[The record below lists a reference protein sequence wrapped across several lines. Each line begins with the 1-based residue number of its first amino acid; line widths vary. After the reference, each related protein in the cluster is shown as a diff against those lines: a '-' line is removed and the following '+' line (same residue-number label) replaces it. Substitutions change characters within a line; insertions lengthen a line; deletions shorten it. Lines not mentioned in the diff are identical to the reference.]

1 MIQSN
6 QKVMY
11 SFDNELVVKNLS
23 WKSDKIS
30 VEFHE
35 FVKVTSNQQITA
47 NITKLKETLDSV
59 TSLAKMDFKP
69 DFLGLGIS
77 RRIWNDFTGMF
88 SLVVT
93 ILSILCFIF
102 VCSYSRIK
110 KNNRLVRI
118 VMQTLKQEKRERRA
132 IRYNNST
139 ALLESPEDGHRRTP
153 EMRRAQH
160 HSKTASL
167 KTEDDH
173 ITLAVAATKDPQFN
187 EVRTITDAYGSL

>member
-1 MIQSN
+1 
-6 QKVMY
+6 
-11 SFDNELVVKNLS
+11 
-23 WKSDKIS
+23 
-30 VEFHE
+30 
-35 FVKVTSNQQITA
+35 
-47 NITKLKETLDSV
+47 
-59 TSLAKMDFKP
+59 
-69 DFLGLGIS
+69 
-77 RRIWNDFTGMF
+77 
-88 SLVVT
+88 
-93 ILSILCFIF
+93 
-102 VCSYSRIK
+102 
-110 KNNRLVRI
+110 
-118 VMQTLKQEKRERRA
+118 MQTLKQEKRERHA